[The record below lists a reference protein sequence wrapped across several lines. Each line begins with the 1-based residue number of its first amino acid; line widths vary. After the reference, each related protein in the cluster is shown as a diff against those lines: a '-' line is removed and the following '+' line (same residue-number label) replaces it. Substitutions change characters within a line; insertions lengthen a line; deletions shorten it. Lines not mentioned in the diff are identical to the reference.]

1 MSKEEELTLEEQV
14 ERIRQRRQH
23 GSHESVRRWLNIIF
37 MALAAVGVA
46 WYYAD
51 PQHRTSAL
59 ILIAVGMVLKV
70 VEFAL
75 RFMG

>member
-23 GSHESVRRWLNIIF
+23 GSHEGVRRWLNIIF
-37 MALAAVGVA
+37 MTLAAVGVV

-51 PQHRTSAL
+51 AEHRTSAL